1 MLIWL
6 WTFVLLTLSTWRFI
20 CATMTSPMPSGRW
33 NIHWTSRVS
42 TARSTTV
49 SCTLIQQKRL
59 ERLQVHQT
67 SSLSPSAAQNWHS
80 GCGTVSA
87 QLKQLTLCYLSSS
100 TKSHSQRQPK
110 FPHLY
115 KPTETLTT
123 QVYWTQTGTVSHLL
137 RTNIT
142 LMIIC
147 SMEKLEG
154 TLRVLSVQARW
165 HFMRF
170 LFSREIFIRSALWAW
185 KNLTGCI
192 VQPKRK
198 TMVVILLWIPGRW
211 RYNSPTIQKRS
222 DNWDDSPLAY
232 NADVYIIRR
241 SWIVHCA
248 ASLKAHRRAT
258 VRSSPIF
265 SPCRMLS
272 EKHWRRNRTRF
283 HLKEYGALHL
293 VKPYWLFPINIASL

>member
-154 TLRVLSVQARW
+154 TLRVLSVQAR
-165 HFMRF
+165 
-170 LFSREIFIRSALWAW
+170 LALYAIF
-185 KNLTGCI
+185 
-192 VQPKRK
+192 VF
-198 TMVVILLWIPGRW
+198 PGD
-211 RYNSPTIQKRS
+211 IHQ
-222 DNWDDSPLAY
+222 
-232 NADVYIIRR
+232 I
-241 SWIVHCA
+241 
-248 ASLKAHRRAT
+248 
-258 VRSSPIF
+258 
-265 SPCRMLS
+265 
-272 EKHWRRNRTRF
+272 
-283 HLKEYGALHL
+283 GALSMKKFDRMYRPAKAQDDGCYTTLNTWEMTVQLTYNTKEIRQLRWFSSGLQRWCLH
-293 VKPYWLFPINIASL
+293 Y